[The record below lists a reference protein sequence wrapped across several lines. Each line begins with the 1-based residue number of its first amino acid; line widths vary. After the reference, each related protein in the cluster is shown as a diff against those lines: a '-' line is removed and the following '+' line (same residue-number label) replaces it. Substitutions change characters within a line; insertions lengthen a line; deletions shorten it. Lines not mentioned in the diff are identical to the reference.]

1 MYPRSTMDGLIMDI
15 IEMNGMVITHTKIS
29 MEKLQVMT
37 GLQFTARG
45 HKNIKVIPQRALLPL
60 LNKRVI
66 ITL

>member
-1 MYPRSTMDGLIMDI
+1 MYLRSTTDGLIMDI

-37 GLQFTARG
+37 GLRFTAQG
-45 HKNIKVIPQRALLPL
+45 HKNIKVTPQQALLLIP
-60 LNKRVI
+60 NKKVI

>member
-1 MYPRSTMDGLIMDI
+1 MDI

-37 GLQFTARG
+37 GLRFTAQG
-45 HKNIKVIPQRALLPL
+45 HKNIKVTPQQALLLIP
-60 LNKRVI
+60 NKKVI